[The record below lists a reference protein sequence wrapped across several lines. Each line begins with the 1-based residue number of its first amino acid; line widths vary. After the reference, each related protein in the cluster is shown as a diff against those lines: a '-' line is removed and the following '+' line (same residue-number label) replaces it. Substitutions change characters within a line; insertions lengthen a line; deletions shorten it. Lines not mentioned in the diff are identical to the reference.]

1 MINSFIKKHPYWFAI
16 IAFIVHS
23 ILAIPFVIV
32 FKLLNLDIELLRLII
47 PIFDS
52 IVIVG
57 FLYYLGWLR
66 LAGFGK
72 KVKDLNILWLPVI
85 FAFVPVA
92 MFGTVEIAAN
102 MLLFYLIALLFTGIS
117 EEGFS
122 RGLLI
127 NVLLPKGKWVA
138 ILFSAGLFGVGHFTN
153 LFFES
158 FTPMEMITK
167 LFLTISFAI
176 FYGALYLR
184 VRNIWPLIIIH
195 MIWDY
200 SFLISGTAGPFT
212 VTSFPPIIHF
222 IIGVISIIYA
232 IIIARKINISQI
244 VKEMNMK

>member
-1 MINSFIKKHPYWFAI
+1 MKQFIKNNPYWFTI

-23 ILAIPFVIV
+23 ILAIPFVIA

-52 IVIVG
+52 IVVVG
-57 FLYYLGWLR
+57 FLYYIGWLR

-117 EEGFS
+117 EESFS

-138 ILFSAGLFGVGHFTN
+138 ILFSAGLFAVGHLTN

-195 MIWDY
+195 MIWDF
-200 SFLISGTAGPFT
+200 SFLISGTAGPFE
-212 VTSFPPIIHF
+212 VRPFPPSIHL

-232 IIIARKINISQI
+232 IIIVKKMDVSKIL
-244 VKEMNMK
+244 KEMDA